1 MTAVHALRRLI
12 KLSFACT
19 SWRKSRESLKE
30 FLNRKEKIM
39 TADLARLE
47 TMLGHL
53 TGRVE
58 ADFQKEKRGQDIDL

>member
-1 MTAVHALRRLI
+1 MTAVYALRRLI

-47 TMLGHL
+47 TMLGWWSRSPGSHDAEP
-53 TGRVE
+53 G
-58 ADFQKEKRGQDIDL
+58 

>member
-1 MTAVHALRRLI
+1 MTAVYPLRRLI

-47 TMLGHL
+47 QCWAISREELKPICHEGKTQPRH
-53 TGRVE
+53 
-58 ADFQKEKRGQDIDL
+58 